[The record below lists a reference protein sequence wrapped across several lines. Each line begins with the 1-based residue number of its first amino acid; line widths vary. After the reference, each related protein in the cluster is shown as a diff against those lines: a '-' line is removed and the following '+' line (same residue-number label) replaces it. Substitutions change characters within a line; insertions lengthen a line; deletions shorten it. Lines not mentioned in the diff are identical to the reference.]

1 LLALAFLVIFIAI
14 SFVFKGLRFL
24 ILIIRLKISFIH
36 KKKEKKYGKSFSI
49 GWGDRG
55 AILFGGAIAYCV
67 AQPFRAVGKSHC

>member
-1 LLALAFLVIFIAI
+1 
-14 SFVFKGLRFL
+14 
-24 ILIIRLKISFIH
+24 LKISFIH